1 MLSNEYK
8 CVIVVLAE
16 THIFIQGEMDVK
28 KTKVILAAMIAA
40 VSLTGCCISHEWQ
53 EATCETPQ
61 TCVKCGKI
69 EGEALGHTWKAATCT
84 EPKTCSVCG
93 KTEGEAIGHFPR
105 EWEVIKQPSKGKP
118 GLKVQNC
125 RVCGEKIQE
134 KEIEYK
140 YSHFKMGY
148 TQYISQLSEVYGQDT
163 KIIQKPEGDILS
175 VGGKETAIV
184 FHKDLNKKSDG
195 ASAYGSSTDEK
206 FNQITLRIIDQHSS
220 EISIP
225 VMAYMEMIGGIATA
239 PLVGESD
246 CSELAHK
253 ISAAVKAVMNT
264 DVRTELAGTV
274 GNYRY
279 TVTAYVVKDA
289 YSRVFYEFTCEAL

>member
-53 EATCETPQ
+53 EATCETPK
-61 TCVKCGKI
+61 TCAKCGKI

-93 KTEGEAIGHFPR
+93 KTEGEETGHLPGGWKVVKKASA
-105 EWEVIKQPSKGKP
+105 EAP
-118 GLKVQNC
+118 GLKVQTC
-125 RVCGEKIQE
+125 RVCGEEIQE
-134 KEIEYK
+134 EKIEYE
-140 YSHFKMGY
+140 YSYFPMDY
-148 TQYISQLSEVYGQDT
+148 TQYLSQLSSAYGQNT

-206 FNQITLRIIDQHSS
+206 FNQITLRIIDKQSS

-225 VMAYMEMIGGIATA
+225 VMAYMEMLGGIVSA

-246 CSELAHK
+246 ASELADK
-253 ISAAVKAVMNT
+253 ISDAVKAVMNT
-264 DVRTELAGTV
+264 DVRKELAGTV